1 MSDLQIS
8 GAVLNEL
15 HTTLTNIRNDLDGAC
30 RQLRSADA
38 TGFGAKPLVDRVHDF
53 AKEWHYGIG
62 EIGKHADECVS
73 MLDQIG
79 KAFDDIDAKLKAALE
94 PKQDG
99 GKV

>member
-1 MSDLQIS
+1 
-8 GAVLNEL
+8 
-15 HTTLTNIRNDLDGAC
+15 
-30 RQLRSADA
+30 
-38 TGFGAKPLVDRVHDF
+38 
-53 AKEWHYGIG
+53 
-62 EIGKHADECVS
+62 